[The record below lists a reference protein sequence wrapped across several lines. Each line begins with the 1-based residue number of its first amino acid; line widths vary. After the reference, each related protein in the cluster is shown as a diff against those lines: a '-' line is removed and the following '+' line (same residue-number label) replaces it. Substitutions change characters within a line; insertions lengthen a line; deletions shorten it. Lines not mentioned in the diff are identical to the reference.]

1 METMSRTSE
10 YPGLRNQPDQ
20 GRIRG
25 PVLQALRRFLR
36 TQFGRPEGFWGS
48 LAGRIMA
55 ATPSNNDRI
64 RWTLGLLD
72 IKPAD
77 RILEVGFGPGI
88 AIALASERASN
99 GFVAGLDHSVVMVR
113 QASKRNARAVRE
125 GRVALRLGSAAD
137 PPVFDQPFD
146 KIFTINSIHFWSDPV
161 ACLRRLAACLT
172 PGGVIAVTLQPRSRN
187 ATDAAATAIGHELV
201 QNLERAGLVHCRLET
216 RAAKP
221 ASIVCALGARPG
233 TR

>member
-1 METMSRTSE
+1 MTPASH
-10 YPGLRNQPDQ
+10 YPGLRTQPSRDF
-20 GRIRG
+20 RG
-25 PVLQALRRFLR
+25 PLLRAARSFLR
-36 TQFGRPEGFWGS
+36 AQFGRPAGAFGR
-48 LAGRIMA
+48 LVGRIMA
-55 ATPSNNDRI
+55 AAPSNNDRI

-72 IKPAD
+72 IQPSD
-77 RILEVGFGPGI
+77 RVLEVGFGPGV
-88 AIALASERASN
+88 AIAQASQLAAN
-99 GFVAGLDHSVVMVR
+99 GFVAGVDHSEVMVR
-113 QASKRNARAVRE
+113 QASRRNARGVGQ
-125 GRVALRLGSAAD
+125 GRIALLQGSAEAL
-137 PPVFDQPFD
+137 PSFGQPFD